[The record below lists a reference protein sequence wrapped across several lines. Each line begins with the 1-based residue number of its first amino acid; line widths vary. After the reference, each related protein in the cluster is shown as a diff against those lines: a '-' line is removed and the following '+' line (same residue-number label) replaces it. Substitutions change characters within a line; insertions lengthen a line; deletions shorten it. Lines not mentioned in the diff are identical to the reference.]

1 MPAREYAVKILI
13 TDKIVDEG
21 IAILEKKGY
30 TVDTRY
36 DMTPDELLAAA
47 PEYDA
52 FIVRSATN
60 MTAEVIEAAKSCKII
75 GRAGVT
81 CDNIDVDAATAC
93 GIPVCN
99 VPTSNIVSAAEHTM
113 ALMLA
118 AAREVP
124 AANTSVHEGA
134 WRRDAFMGHELFE
147 KTLAIFGLGRIGGLV
162 AERARAFGM
171 RVVGY
176 DPYCSPSRASQLG
189 VTLYDT
195 MDEVLPLAD
204 FITVHVPRTEET
216 YHMFAAEQFAMMKDG
231 VVLVNTARG
240 GIIDEA
246 AMADFMAAGR
256 VFACGVDMLESE
268 PVAETPL
275 AEFDRAVLTP
285 HLGANTEEA
294 QMRAG
299 VNIARYVANG
309 LEGLVVPTVINMV
322 ADDLADAVAKY
333 IPACQMCG
341 SMLAQLGGDVPKTLS
356 IMAAG
361 PCAGDL
367 QVLSASALS
376 GVLSRHGQA
385 SVSTENADAS
395 ARRHGVKMEACASAD
410 SRGYDSIVSME
421 ADGLEISVT
430 VPGSLHEAHI
440 VSIMRYRLD
449 VVPADHALVFM
460 YADEPGQIGR
470 IGTILGEEGINIST
484 MAIGK
489 RAGCHEVLVFLNVES
504 EAPKEVVDRV
514 SEAIGA
520 THAWSIRL

>member
-1 MPAREYAVKILI
+1 MKILV

-21 IAILEKKGY
+21 IAILRGKGY
-30 TVDTRY
+30 EVDTRY
-36 DMTPDELLAAA
+36 GMTPDELLAAVPA
-47 PEYDA
+47 YDA
-52 FIVRSATN
+52 LIVRSATCV
-60 MTAEVIEAAKSCKII
+60 TAEVIEAAKNCKII

-81 CDNIDVDAATAC
+81 CDNIDVDAATAA

-118 AAREVP
+118 AAREIP
-124 AANTSVHEGA
+124 AASNSLHEGC
-134 WRRDAFMGHELFE
+134 WSRDEFMGHELFE

-171 RVVGY
+171 RVIGY
-176 DPYCSPSRASQLG
+176 DPYCSVSRASQLG
-189 VTLYDT
+189 VALYDG
-195 MDEVLPLAD
+195 MDEVLPVAD
-204 FITVHVPRTEET
+204 FITVHAPRTEET
-216 YHMFAAEQFAMMKDG
+216 HHMFSAEEFSKMKDG

-256 VFACGVDMLESE
+256 VFACGVDMLEVE
-268 PVAETPL
+268 PAPETPL

-294 QMRAG
+294 QARAG

-322 ADDLADAVAKY
+322 SSDLADAVANY

-341 SMLAQLGGDVPKTLS
+341 SVLAQLSGGIPKNLS

-361 PCAGDL
+361 PCANDL
-367 QVLSASALS
+367 QVLSASALG
-376 GVLSRHGQA
+376 GVLSRQGQA
-385 SVSTENADAS
+385 SVSSENVDAS
-395 ARRHGVKMEACASAD
+395 ARRHGVKMDVSVSAD

-421 ADGLEISVT
+421 ADGLEISAT
-430 VPGSLHEAHI
+430 VPGSLHETHI
-440 VSIMRYRLD
+440 VSILRYRLD
-449 VVPADHALVFM
+449 VVPADYALVFL
-460 YADEPGQIGR
+460 YPDEPGQIGR

-489 RAGCHEVLVFLNVES
+489 RTDCKEVLVFLNVES
-504 EAPKEVVDRV
+504 EASKDVVDRV
-514 SEAIGA
+514 AAAIDA
-520 THAWSIRL
+520 NRAWSIRL